1 MSYEMS
7 VLSYALGAGAAFLLL
22 RFFGS
27 RNRWWH
33 VLAMAAGY
41 PMSDVAHRFLGPSV
55 ALQFSVNFAT
65 VLLLVWG
72 LSGLLSRSQWQ

>member
-1 MSYEMS
+1 
-7 VLSYALGAGAAFLLL
+7 
-22 RFFGS
+22 
-27 RNRWWH
+27 
-33 VLAMAAGY
+33 MAAGY